1 MLTRNT
7 IATLILGLAAVLPTS
22 AQEIGYRSSAAVQY
36 FGSFQSG
43 TNDNGVTHDSS
54 NSGGVL
60 ATYRFY
66 FNRYHGVETNY
77 GYTRNTQ
84 HYALGGDRS
93 DLPVNAHEVTAAYV
107 LRRPGRTWTP
117 FALAGAGALV
127 FAPDNSGLDA
137 QARATFVYGVGADV
151 NFSDRWFLR
160 AQYRG
165 LVFNSP
171 VIGVSTVA
179 SERLTHQAQPSI
191 GLGWRF

>member
-1 MLTRNT
+1 MLTRNK
-7 IATLILGLAAVLPTS
+7 IATFILGFAGVLPTS

-36 FGSFQSG
+36 FGSFQRA

-54 NSGGVL
+54 NSAGVL

-66 FNRYHGVETNY
+66 FSRYHGVEADY

-84 HYALGGDRS
+84 HYSLGGNRS
-93 DLPVNAHEVTAAYV
+93 DLLVNAHEVTAAYV
-107 LRRPGRTWTP
+107 LRRPGRIWTP
-117 FALAGAGALV
+117 FALAGAGALI
-127 FAPDNSGLDA
+127 FAPDNSGRDA
-137 QARATFVYGVGADV
+137 QARATFVYGVGADL
-151 NFSDRWFLR
+151 NFSDRWFVR

-171 VIGVSTVA
+171 AIGVSTVA
-179 SERLTHQAQPSI
+179 SERLTHGAQPSI